1 MNHSVNPTMD
11 VVTYQH
17 VHSCLKDQ
25 TRNPSNVSIE
35 WMEINGTL
43 PKHKFSSFLTA
54 SVLLLPRAITSIN
67 KFV

>member
-43 PKHKFSSFLTA
+43 PKHKFSSFLTP